1 MSAADLIAVLM
12 ARPLTYDWDL
22 TDHPGSDHLGISYLR
37 LTRGA
42 YPVIYAPDEE
52 LPVGGSKILRGGG
65 PDDDAT
71 IFAAGVTVHE
81 ALKAHEELDRLGV
94 QARVVD
100 LYSIKP
106 LDRDTVVQAAR
117 TKAIVIAEDHHPEG
131 GLGEAV
137 TATLAEHCDQAP
149 IAHLAV
155 RHMPDSRSSAEQL
168 DAAGISARHI
178 VGAVQALLSDAKPA
192 ESSAFTAGSGKSQA
206 G

>member
-1 MSAADLIAVLM
+1 M
-12 ARPLTYDWDL
+12 
-22 TDHPGSDHLGISYLR
+22 
-37 LTRGA
+37 
-42 YPVIYAPDEE
+42 
-52 LPVGGSKILRGGG
+52 
-65 PDDDAT
+65 
-71 IFAAGVTVHE
+71 FAAGVTVHE

-106 LDRDTVVQAAR
+106 LDRDTVLRAAR
-117 TKAIVIAEDHHPEG
+117 TKAVVIAEDHHPEG

-137 TATLAEHCDQAP
+137 TATLAEHCDHAP